1 MRDSDPDSK
10 PMWRREEKD
19 RELQGVIMRSPG
31 EVKSADMSAAEQVY
45 LPKLCVDDDK
55 SQCLG
60 LTGGNTYRLVG
71 IISHNGTA
79 THSGHYVSDM
89 YSVDRDRWFHYD
101 DRTVT
106 VPCVDE
112 SDVLVNGPHRN
123 GYIFLYLH
131 KDLCSQVAWT
141 PRLPAERSE

>member
-1 MRDSDPDSK
+1 M
-10 PMWRREEKD
+10 
-19 RELQGVIMRSPG
+19 
-31 EVKSADMSAAEQVY
+31 
-45 LPKLCVDDDK
+45 
-55 SQCLG
+55 
-60 LTGGNTYRLVG
+60 G
-71 IISHNGTA
+71 IISHNGAA

-101 DRTVT
+101 DRRVT
-106 VPCVDE
+106 CVDE

-131 KDLCSQVAWT
+131 KDLCSQVVDRT